1 MSQSQADDLLSRG
14 GSDAIPL
21 RRLRRHAEQL
31 ATHLSAVGSD
41 LDRREAEVAA
51 EQSRRD
57 CELRAARLWMTTR
70 IVNLNDLVERLQNQV
85 AEVRHLARRITPDQQ
100 AIVSGEKQDLDL
112 VSIEQQLK
120 TLELHLEHYQS
131 RSLEVNEPSE
141 VHCDLAQR
149 TAALDFRER
158 TLESARRELAAA
170 YHETRDIRDSAELL
184 LQHTAAQDKKP
195 NFDNT
200 ASVATPR
207 EQQPLRVH
215 TLALEEAETRLRQV
229 YVHITEERGKI
240 ANLKKVPSPTWAKER
255 QDLIR
260 EIHRLQAALEKSKH
274 DASSQKAA

>member
-1 MSQSQADDLLSRG
+1 MSQTQADDSLGRG
-14 GSDAIPL
+14 GSDAVPL

-31 ATHLSAVGSD
+31 ATYLSAVGSD

-70 IVNLNDLVERLQNQV
+70 IVNLRDLVERLQNQV
-85 AEVRHLARRITPDQQ
+85 ARVRHLATSGQQ
-100 AIVSGEKQDLDL
+100 AIVSGNKQDLDL

-141 VHCDLAQR
+141 VHCDWAQR

-195 NFDNT
+195 NFNNT

-215 TLALEEAETRLRQV
+215 TLALEEAEKRLRQV
-229 YVHITEERGKI
+229 YAQITEERKKV
-240 ANLKKVPSPTWAKER
+240 ADLKKMTSSTWTKEK

-260 EIHRLQAALEKSKH
+260 EIHRLQAALEKSEY
-274 DASSQKAA
+274 DSSSQKAA